1 MLDLPVS
8 SHPFL
13 NLEEAARLVGLKS
26 PSLRRAIRRGL
37 LVYARP
43 GRAYLVRL
51 QDVTLW
57 LESELRKG
65 GLKIKHK

>member
-13 NLEEAARLVGLKS
+13 NLEEASRLVGLKS
-26 PSLRRAIRRGL
+26 PTLRRAIRRGV

-43 GRAYLVRL
+43 GRAYLVRMA
-51 QDVTLW
+51 DVILW
-57 LESELRKG
+57 LESELRRG
-65 GLKIKHK
+65 GLKIKK